1 MSAEKT
7 LDMEHIR
14 KNVSQIEELANELD
28 KLSSRQRMLALN
40 ASIEAARAGEA
51 GRGFNIV
58 AKNVEEMS
66 RSYMDLG
73 DRLKDVLHT
82 LEAQIKGVN

>member
-1 MSAEKT
+1 MSEERELDAEN
-7 LDMEHIR
+7 IR
-14 KNVSQIEELANELD
+14 KYVTQIEELAEELD

-73 DRLKDVLHT
+73 DRLKGVLHT
-82 LEAQIKGVN
+82 LDNEIRS

>member
-1 MSAEKT
+1 MSEEREI
-7 LDMEHIR
+7 DVENIR
-14 KNVSQIEELANELD
+14 KYVTQIEELAEELD

-73 DRLKDVLHT
+73 ERFKDVLHT
-82 LEAQIKGVN
+82 LDNEIKS

>member
-1 MSAEKT
+1 MSTEKEMD
-7 LDMEHIR
+7 LVSIR
-14 KNVSQIEELANELD
+14 KHVSEISELAEELD

-66 RSYMDLG
+66 RSYMDLS
-73 DRLKDVLHT
+73 DRLKNVLHS
-82 LEAQIKGVN
+82 LDGEI

>member
-1 MSAEKT
+1 MREEREI
-7 LDMEHIR
+7 DVENIR
-14 KNVSQIEELANELD
+14 KYVTQIEELAEELD

-73 DRLKDVLHT
+73 ERLKDVLHT
-82 LEAQIKGVN
+82 LDNEIKS

>member
-1 MSAEKT
+1 MGAERE
-7 LDMEHIR
+7 LDMEMIR
-14 KNVSQIEELANELD
+14 KYVTQIGELAEELD

-82 LEAQIKGVN
+82 LDSEIRG

>member
-1 MSAEKT
+1 MSEEREI
-7 LDMEHIR
+7 DVENIR
-14 KNVSQIEELANELD
+14 KYVTQIEELAEELD

-73 DRLKDVLHT
+73 ERLKDVLHT
-82 LEAQIKGVN
+82 LDNEIKS

>member
-1 MSAEKT
+1 MSAEKEMD
-7 LDMEHIR
+7 LVSVR
-14 KNVSQIEELANELD
+14 KYVSQISELAEELD

-73 DRLKDVLHT
+73 DRLKDVLH
-82 LEAQIKGVN
+82 LLDGEIRE